1 VQVRFYV
8 HQFLLGLVHCH
19 DRGVL
24 HCEIKGTNLL
34 LDNNV
39 VLKISSFDLASFFDS
54 NHKQLMKSIV
64 VTLWYQSPKLL
75 LGATNY
81 GVGLDLWSVDVYLLS
96 CWLEGCSWVRSGR
109 CEPVLYRLLQED

>member
-24 HCEIKGTNLL
+24 HCEIKGMNLL

-39 VLKISSFDLASFFDS
+39 VLKISGFDLALIPTI
-54 NHKQLMKSIV
+54 N
-64 VTLWYQSPKLL
+64 
-75 LGATNY
+75 N
-81 GVGLDLWSVDVYLLS
+81 
-96 CWLEGCSWVRSGR
+96 
-109 CEPVLYRLLQED
+109 